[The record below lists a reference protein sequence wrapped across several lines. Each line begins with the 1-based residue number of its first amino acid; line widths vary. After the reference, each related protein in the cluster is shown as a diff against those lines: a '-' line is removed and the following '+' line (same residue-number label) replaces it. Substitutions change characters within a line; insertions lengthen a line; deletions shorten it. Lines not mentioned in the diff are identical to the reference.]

1 MRRLLTCL
9 VLVSCGSSNQDN
21 QDNQDGAAPS
31 PVVVTDAGSAYYG
44 GSHQGNFW
52 IGPVDYGESQWHNA
66 CGPSDG
72 HYPALIQQLYGDY
85 LMGLSNQLALNK
97 LSAGAGQL
105 CDVCAELT
113 ANGHILIAHVVTYGD
128 ETGVDDIDVSPQ
140 VDSALDGAAKRTLIW
155 RFVTCPTVHPIY
167 YTFDDREWSN
177 TWYFRVWVRNA
188 RVPVAKV
195 EYQLA
200 GQGWAAMHWQSDGA
214 WEVDSRDFSAGF
226 SLRVTAIDGQTIVD
240 AIPGIGTFDPNAGL
254 ASQGNFR

>member
-1 MRRLLTCL
+1 MRRLLICL
-9 VLVSCGSSNQDN
+9 VLVSCGSSNQS
-21 QDNQDGAAPS
+21 GAASS
-31 PVVVTDAGSAYYG
+31 PVVVTDAGMTYFGDTHS
-44 GSHQGNFW
+44 GNFW
-52 IGPVDYGESQWHNA
+52 IGPVDYSESQWHNA

-85 LMGLSNQLALNK
+85 IMGLSNQLTLDK

-113 ANGHILIAHVVTYGD
+113 ANGHTLIAHVVTYGD
-128 ETGVDDIDVSPQ
+128 ETGVNDIDVSTQ
-140 VDSALDGAAKRTLIW
+140 VDSALGGGAKRTLTW
-155 RFVTCPTVHPIY
+155 RFVSCPTVNPIY
-167 YTFDDREWSN
+167 YTFDDRGWSN

-200 GQGWAAMHWQSDGA
+200 GSGWATLNWQNDGA

-226 SLRVTAIDGQTIVD
+226 TLRVTAIDGQTIED
-240 AIPGIGTFDPNAGL
+240 AIPGIGTFDPNAGV
-254 ASQGNFR
+254 ASKANFQ